1 MDKIITK
8 NKSRSIKFLAV
19 CLMITYHLFAFPA
32 RIMAVS
38 YNSLFEIGGQTI
50 EFYIS
55 RAGGICVGMF
65 TFLSGY
71 GLYIS
76 YNKNISYKGILKR
89 IYNFYKKYWL
99 VFFIFIL
106 GGFVLGKY
114 KFNLT
119 QFILNF
125 IGLEDSYNGEWW
137 YVRLYIMLL
146 VSYPMINKILDRYNY
161 KFILIISFLINIGG
175 YGITTLSAIFNI
187 KLRLLALLALLLG
200 GQFLFI
206 LGVVIAKYGLFNS
219 LNEKINIKR
228 KTYIYLSIVT
238 FFIIVFIGDIPVF
251 GEIAKLILI
260 PIFVFTLVN
269 AIKDESCLSK
279 LGRHSTNMWL
289 THSFFCYYYFQR
301 FTFILKYPILILL
314 QLIVITIIV
323 SIILEK
329 IEEVFLSKLNIF
341 NRKIIWIE
349 KTLNK

>member
-76 YNKNISYKGILKR
+76 YNKNISYKGIFKR

-146 VSYPMINKILDRYNY
+146 LSYPIINKILDRYNWLCFNKLL
-161 KFILIISFLINIGG
+161 KF
-175 YGITTLSAIFNI
+175 
-187 KLRLLALLALLLG
+187 
-200 GQFLFI
+200 
-206 LGVVIAKYGLFNS
+206 
-219 LNEKINIKR
+219 
-228 KTYIYLSIVT
+228 
-238 FFIIVFIGDIPVF
+238 D
-251 GEIAKLILI
+251 
-260 PIFVFTLVN
+260 
-269 AIKDESCLSK
+269 
-279 LGRHSTNMWL
+279 
-289 THSFFCYYYFQR
+289 
-301 FTFILKYPILILL
+301 
-314 QLIVITIIV
+314 
-323 SIILEK
+323 
-329 IEEVFLSKLNIF
+329 
-341 NRKIIWIE
+341 
-349 KTLNK
+349 